1 MGADAVHA
9 RGDTVSGRLP
19 ATRPP
24 HPGNTRRSPMSH
36 SEGIARYADI
46 ATLILKYRKAGVFS
60 GLDIDENVLAD
71 AGPKARIPEG
81 TPEAFA
87 SDLEALGPTFIK
99 LGQSLSTRPDLVPEP
114 YLDALERMQDDVSP
128 LDYTDVA
135 EVIEDELGVRI
146 SKLFESFEREPL
158 ASASLAQVHAATLRG
173 GRRVA
178 VKVQRPGILDTIRSD
193 LDMLAR
199 LAGTI
204 DRVSDI
210 GRRYHFA
217 EWVREFRKTL
227 LGELDYRL
235 EADNLELF
243 AENLVDHP
251 GIQVPQPVR
260 DLSTARVLTMDLL
273 PGTKVTRVPGVART
287 ELDLCGCAR
296 TLMRAYLDQVF
307 VHGLIHADPHPGNVL
322 LLDGGRIALLDL
334 GMVANVPP
342 RLRDRLL
349 KFLLAAI
356 DGRGEEAADIFIEM
370 GTRLEDFEEANFVR
384 ETSRLV
390 AQYLGHARSSAIS
403 EGRLIMEL
411 ARMAAAHG
419 LRTPPELT
427 LLGKTLLNLEAV
439 SAALDPDMDV
449 RSVVE
454 AHLNAVMRKRILRSF
469 SPSQLASEM
478 LEVQDLVR
486 QAPKRASTIL
496 QTLAENRFR
505 VHLAG
510 LEESHLME
518 ALQHIANRIAAGA
531 VIAALILGAALMMG
545 VETESTLFGY
555 PAAAMVLLI
564 IAAIFGVILLVST
577 LLTDRKAKPFEDHGP
592 R

>member
-1 MGADAVHA
+1 
-9 RGDTVSGRLP
+9 
-19 ATRPP
+19 
-24 HPGNTRRSPMSH
+24 MSH

-71 AGPKARIPEG
+71 AGPKAKIPEG

-128 LDYTDVA
+128 LDYADVA

-146 SKLFESFEREPL
+146 SKLFESFDREPL

-449 RSVVE
+449 RGVVE